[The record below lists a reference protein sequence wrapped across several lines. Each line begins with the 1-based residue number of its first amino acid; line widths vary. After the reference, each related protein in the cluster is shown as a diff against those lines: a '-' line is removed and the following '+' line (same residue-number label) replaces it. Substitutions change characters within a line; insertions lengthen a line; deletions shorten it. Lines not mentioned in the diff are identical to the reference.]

1 MRFTVQEFCNGGSLA
16 NAISNGLFDPDR
28 VSTHWARVI
37 STLKDVASGMAYIH
51 SKRICHGDLNPAN
64 ILLKVL
70 PFEVACRCGRDSA
83 ATSKLWRCCAIALA
97 LVRSPRQ
104 LEDVCCI
111 QREEQNRSL
120 RLKALVESAL
130 WIATNKYWQLRTIFR
145 IS

>member
-1 MRFTVQEFCNGGSLA
+1 MFSLPTVEQHDCAFTVQEFCNGGSLA

-70 PFEVACRCGRDSA
+70 PFEGA
-83 ATSKLWRCCAIALA
+83 
-97 LVRSPRQ
+97 
-104 LEDVCCI
+104 
-111 QREEQNRSL
+111 
-120 RLKALVESAL
+120 
-130 WIATNKYWQLRTIFR
+130 Y
-145 IS
+145 